1 MNQLFCDG
9 GVVGSNP
16 SAIGGTYAW
25 RQVVDDQPVAEGA
38 HFISARDARVPAVTN
53 NLTEMLALI
62 KGLESLPADWRGTV
76 LSDSQITLGR
86 AFLGWKWNNIPLWA
100 HHRFQTVRAW
110 LVHFDA
116 FEHVLLAGHPTRA
129 QLAAGIGRHGYPV
142 SLHNVWCD
150 KACTR
155 AGEEALEQMQYQIKP
170 TNETLHTSVDFSAD
184 RSGHYVNVILVP
196 VSAGG

>member
-9 GVVGSNP
+9 GVVGANP
-16 SAIGGTYAW
+16 SLIGGTYAW
-25 RQVVDDQPVAEGA
+25 RLVVDDVPMAEGA
-38 HFISARDARVPAVTN
+38 HFISAADARVPAVTN

-100 HHRFQTVRAW
+100 HHRFQVVRAR

-116 FEHVLLAGHPTRA
+116 FDHVLLAGHPTRA

-142 SLHNVWCD
+142 SVHNVWCD
-150 KACTR
+150 QACGK
-155 AGEEALEQMQYQIKP
+155 AGEDALEAMQYKFIA
-170 TNETLHTSVDFSAD
+170 TAEAAHA
-184 RSGHYVNVILVP
+184 
-196 VSAGG
+196 